1 MTPGV
6 RTAAPSQPPTYP
18 ATNPFSASANAPNPA
33 AKISFSTFKQ
43 SFATTTNYLRRRFSS
58 GDLSGELEDQVGA
71 PPGGDGGPG
80 RVDAMAQPPPEG
92 GGGDLSLN
100 LRPSSATSA
109 PSSPA
114 RTVTSFLSRGT
125 SLTGGASKNVPY
137 AKDRHLTL
145 LVVDDAHTD
154 WAKYFRG
161 RKVHG
166 DWDVRVEQAEFGD
179 ISLWASTET
188 GVTVSMGAV
197 RQGTKVVRSFRPDFL
212 LVRQHVRDARRDH
225 RPLLLGLRFGGVP
238 SVNSLHSL
246 YNFQDKPWVVSI
258 GSKIGREGCGHHV
271 CCNLR
276 TPFI

>member
-1 MTPGV
+1 
-6 RTAAPSQPPTYP
+6 
-18 ATNPFSASANAPNPA
+18 
-33 AKISFSTFKQ
+33 
-43 SFATTTNYLRRRFSS
+43 
-58 GDLSGELEDQVGA
+58 
-71 PPGGDGGPG
+71 
-80 RVDAMAQPPPEG
+80 MAQPPPEG

-246 YNFQDKPWVVSI
+246 YNFQDKPWVFTQLQSLQRRL
-258 GSKIGREGCGHHV
+258 GREQFPLMEQSFFPNHTEMVSC
-271 CCNLR
+271 R
-276 TPFI
+276 TDIS